1 MNFEVACVDPV
12 TYDVEYT
19 VFRLR
24 GGVERQQTLL
34 NAGQWSGADERSRH
48 EARERLAEDIVR
60 AGNGDKAAMERV
72 YKQTSAKIY
81 ALLLEMLTERAT
93 ADEVLQ
99 ETYLAVWRGAHRF
112 TSGRASPMSWLI
124 TIARNK
130 AIDRLRS
137 ERLSRRS
144 RALDDLAVEPSDPHP
159 SVLMRLEAAEDRD
172 RLHWCIDQLEARQR
186 DAIRTAFFS
195 GMTYDDL
202 AQRAEVPLGTMKSWI
217 RRGLLRLKAC
227 LEP

>member
-1 MNFEVACVDPV
+1 MEQQETAVKAGKWSSA
-12 TYDVEYT
+12 E
-19 VFRLR
+19 
-24 GGVERQQTLL
+24 ERY
-34 NAGQWSGADERSRH
+34 RH
-48 EARERLAEDIVR
+48 EARERLAEDIIR
-60 AGNGDKAAMERV
+60 AGYCDEAAMERV

-81 ALLLEMLTERAT
+81 AVLLEMLTDRAT

-99 ETYLAVWRGAHRF
+99 DTYLAVWRGAHRF

-130 AIDRLRS
+130 GIDRLRG

-144 RALDDLAVEPSDPHP
+144 RALDELAVEPSDPHP
-159 SVLMRLEAAEDRD
+159 SVLVRIEADEDRD

-186 DAIRTAFFS
+186 DAIKTAFFS

-202 AQRAEVPLGTMKSWI
+202 ARRSGVPLGTMKSWI

-227 LEP
+227 LET

>member
-1 MNFEVACVDPV
+1 
-12 TYDVEYT
+12 VE
-19 VFRLR
+19 
-24 GGVERQQTLL
+24 QQETAM
-34 NAGQWSGADERSRH
+34 NAGQRSGADERSRQ
-48 EARERLAEDIVR
+48 EARERLAEDIIR
-60 AGNGDKAAMERV
+60 AGHGDEAAMERA

-81 ALLLEMLTERAT
+81 AVLLEMLTDRAT

-99 ETYLAVWRGAHRF
+99 DTYLAVWRGAHRF

-124 TIARNK
+124 AIARNK
-130 AIDRLRS
+130 GIDRLRG

-159 SVLMRLEAAEDRD
+159 SVLVRIEADEDRD

-202 AQRAEVPLGTMKSWI
+202 ARRSGVPLGTMKSWI